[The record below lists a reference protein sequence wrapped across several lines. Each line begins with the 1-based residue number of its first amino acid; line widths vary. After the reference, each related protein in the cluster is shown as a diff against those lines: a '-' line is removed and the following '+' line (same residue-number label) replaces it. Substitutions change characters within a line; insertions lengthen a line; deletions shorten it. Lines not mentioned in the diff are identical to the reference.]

1 MKFKGGKPRPAK
13 AGGPNKQRKAGRPK
27 GGVFLHKKGGKKAER
42 QKAAAAAAAAA
53 AAGGGGAPAP
63 AAGSKPSKPK
73 QGASA
78 GLGGASGDADDFG
91 YLLDDMPDYRPADE
105 EGGSGGEGG
114 SDAEQPD
121 GGGGGGEGGEGRAA
135 KRRRKGGQKL
145 SALEFEASRQLAR
158 QIADCSAEEQAD
170 WLWASYQQQ
179 TAASALE
186 RGGLTAEGMAP
197 LPSEGSLEDRLKAL
211 RPGSW
216 QQDFCGG
223 GGKGGKHAGGTAGE
237 RPPGSPTLLLVSP
250 SAIGAVNLIKLCP
263 QFNKACKVGKL
274 FAKHF
279 KVAEQE
285 EMLRTQVMCLAA
297 GTPNRLCKLAD
308 GGALKLDR
316 LKHVVLDVNLDAKQ
330 RDILAIPETRADWW
344 QLFKQH
350 LAAPLE
356 AGTIKLSIINSDELR
371 QPS

>member
-1 MKFKGGKPRPAK
+1 MKFKGGKPRPTK
-13 AGGPNKQRKAGRPK
+13 PGQKQRKQGRPK
-27 GGVFLHKKGGKKAER
+27 GGVFLHKKGAKKAEKQR
-42 QKAAAAAAAAA
+42 AAAAAAA
-53 AAGGGGAPAP
+53 AAGAGGAA
-63 AAGSKPSKPK
+63 ATQSAGSKPAKLRP
-73 QGASA
+73 GAGA

-91 YLLDDMPDYRPADE
+91 HLLDDMPDYRPADE
-105 EGGSGGEGG
+105 EGGSGGEGEGEGG
-114 SDAEQPD
+114 SDAEQPG
-121 GGGGGGEGGEGRAA
+121 GGGGGGEGRPA

-145 SALEFEASRQLAR
+145 SALEFEAARQLAR

-186 RGGLTAEGMAP
+186 RGGLTVEGVAS
-197 LPSEGSLEDRLKAL
+197 LPTEGSLEERLKAL
-211 RPGSW
+211 RPDSW
-216 QQDFCGG
+216 QQEFCGGAGGKG
-223 GGKGGKHAGGTAGE
+223 GGKGAGGE
-237 RPPGSPTLLLVSP
+237 RPPGSPSLLLVSP

-263 QFNKACKVGKL
+263 QFNKACKIGKL

-285 EMLRTQVMCLAA
+285 EVLRTQVMCLAA

-344 QLFKQH
+344 QFYRQH

-356 AGTIKLSIINSDELR
+356 AGAIKLSIINSDDLR
-371 QPS
+371 A